1 MSSSEGSYTPFGSQS
16 SLEGSY
22 TPFQSPNSSL
32 ANLEFEFT
40 EFESTSGISGLP
52 FIDQLDDQIATM
64 SQDGVTPISPRQPIT
79 EEPEEIEPSEGWNK
93 FYKYAVYMLQAIN
106 TEVKLL
112 ENHLQNPSI
121 NQSVAQISTHVFK
134 TNRFRTK
141 LATLEDDLK
150 EAMYAE
156 TFPHNQLANIQK
168 DIASA
173 HFDVDTQH
181 AVIDDLLEKAR
192 EKVKEKDALTAALR
206 QVANTPTVE
215 IPKFNGKTIN
225 YNSFKTNF
233 KFVIETING
242 PPELRA
248 THLINSL
255 DESVK
260 QYLGDENEWFNKY
273 DELWE
278 MLDSKYAN
286 DWTVNNET
294 VSAFF
299 HYVLSSEEPEQ
310 VQNMFYKQLDNI
322 KKILSLGLS
331 VEEILVGHLIDS
343 LPIAYKT
350 RLKDALRM
358 MLPNRDKACF
368 SSAEVR
374 KVFND
379 TIAVIH
385 DEATLQSKHPPTF
398 LSHYNQATEEDS
410 EDEYEDETTQ
420 NQAQLL
426 HSIPQQHPHYQGN
439 ISGHQKNYQ
448 QPNAMTSQHQVS
460 TYNQPMPNCSLCQGQ
475 DFPHPTHHCH
485 LFPTPYEKGAQLI
498 QLGRCPSCTR
508 EQHPQS
514 PCPYYLS
521 CAFHPGERH
530 YTWLCQGQAATG
542 PL

>member
-1 MSSSEGSYTPFGSQS
+1 MLSIKLKLLMSSSEGSYTPFGSQS

-121 NQSVAQISTHVFK
+121 NRSVAQISTHVFK

-233 KFVIETING
+233 KFVIELING

-358 MLPNRDKACF
+358 LVPNRE
-368 SSAEVR
+368 SM
-374 KVFND
+374 
-379 TIAVIH
+379 
-385 DEATLQSKHPPTF
+385 F
-398 LSHYNQATEEDS
+398 L
-410 EDEYEDETTQ
+410 
-420 NQAQLL
+420 
-426 HSIPQQHPHYQGN
+426 ICR
-439 ISGHQKNYQ
+439 
-448 QPNAMTSQHQVS
+448 S
-460 TYNQPMPNCSLCQGQ
+460 T
-475 DFPHPTHHCH
+475 
-485 LFPTPYEKGAQLI
+485 KGI
-498 QLGRCPSCTR
+498 
-508 EQHPQS
+508 
-514 PCPYYLS
+514 
-521 CAFHPGERH
+521 
-530 YTWLCQGQAATG
+530 
-542 PL
+542 